1 MEWIKNRIKK
11 IKIWDENYFSIF
23 LKNNISSFMGGQF
36 TKLALKIKNDF
47 VFRFYSF
54 TNSYR
59 DKKLEFFLKKV
70 KGGYFSN
77 LLFNLSP
84 KSIIYISKNSY
95 GRFIIKNI
103 NNKNILWMLC
113 IGTSVSPF
121 LSILRS
127 DYKYIKK
134 NFKKIFF
141 LYGVKYL
148 NNIYFLDL
156 LLNLKKIYGINYL
169 NLFFSISREKNIKYL
184 SKLNIINGH
193 INNFFLK
200 NILNQYIDNNSHFM
214 ICGNTDMVD
223 NIVLYLKKN
232 FSIDINNFTVEKY

>member
-36 TKLALKIKNDF
+36 TKLALKIKDNF
-47 VFRFYSF
+47 CFRFYSF
-54 TNSYR
+54 TNSCR
-59 DKKLEFFLKKV
+59 DKNLEFFLKKV
-70 KGGYFSN
+70 KRGYFSN

-84 KSIIYISKNSY
+84 KSIIFISKNSY
-95 GRFIIKNI
+95 GRFIIRNI
-103 NNKNILWMLC
+103 SNKNVLWMLC
-113 IGTSVSPF
+113 IGTSISPF
-121 LSILRS
+121 LSILKS

-156 LLNLKKIYGINYL
+156 LLNFKKIYGSNYL
-169 NLFFSISREKNIKYL
+169 NLFFSISREKKFKCLN
-184 SKLNIINGH
+184 KLNIINGH

-200 NILNQYIDNNSHFM
+200 NILNKYIDNNSHFM
-214 ICGNTDMVD
+214 ICGNSNMVE
-223 NIVLYLKKN
+223 NIVSYLRKN
-232 FSIDINNFTVEKY
+232 FSIDINNFTIEKY